1 MFDILERLNNK
12 SESRGRRFLTA
23 IILFLTLSAQ
33 TPGLSWA
40 AGGQNF
46 RADEWITECD
56 SGPSTGAP
64 DCSITVPF
72 WQTRGDP
79 SGSFALVVMLQ
90 TGNVGIVG
98 QPFPVRAVLRV
109 DKNPPVECTQPRYCV
124 FRSSESLAVLRQFK
138 VGSLI
143 LIDVFTDKGAFN
155 FSLNPKGYQAGIAQ
169 IRAWG
174 YPTE

>member
-1 MFDILERLNNK
+1 MFDIADRLDNK
-12 SESRGRRFLTA
+12 SGSRGRRLRTA

-33 TPGLSWA
+33 TSGLSWA
-40 AGGQNF
+40 TEGQKY

-56 SGPSTGAP
+56 PGPSTGTS

-90 TGNVGIVG
+90 TGNIGIVG

-109 DKNPPVECTQPRYCV
+109 DKNPPIECRQTPYCD
-124 FRSSESLAVLRQFK
+124 FPSAQAIAAVRQLK
-138 VGSLI
+138 GGALI
-143 LIDVFTDKGAFN
+143 FIDVITGKAMVSFRLTRN
-155 FSLNPKGYQAGIAQ
+155 GYL
-169 IRAWG
+169 
-174 YPTE
+174 